1 MNATNFI
8 IIVFLP
14 PLAKNAAK
22 KKNFLSRFVVVVKE
36 KEGKLKKESEKPRPT
51 ALDPLVEIKKID

>member
-22 KKNFLSRFVVVVKE
+22 KKLSLSLCSSSKRKRGKVE
-36 KEGKLKKESEKPRPT
+36 KRVRETKAYGAGSLGR
-51 ALDPLVEIKKID
+51 D